1 MSNFES
7 NFSDKLTNL
16 NYSLLSEVEKNNVIN
31 YFSIRLG
38 VNKESINETRF
49 YELLEQNLSN
59 TCNIIDESDL
69 SSMLESIGMEKLS
82 YNQEI
87 ILIWKMP
94 DQLVKIKFYELLKHW
109 DEIWCPPADDAIVL
123 RIPNVNTALITHWG
137 TIMYD

>member
-69 SSMLESIGMEKLS
+69 SSMLESIGMENYHTTKRS
-82 YNQEI
+82 
-87 ILIWKMP
+87 
-94 DQLVKIKFYELLKHW
+94 F
-109 DEIWCPPADDAIVL
+109 
-123 RIPNVNTALITHWG
+123 
-137 TIMYD
+137 